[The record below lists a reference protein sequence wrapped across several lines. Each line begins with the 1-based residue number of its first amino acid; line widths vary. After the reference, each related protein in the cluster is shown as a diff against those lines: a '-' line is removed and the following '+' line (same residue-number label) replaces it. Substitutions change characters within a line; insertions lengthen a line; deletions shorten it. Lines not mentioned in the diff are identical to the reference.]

1 MPRSVVNF
9 KSTNVRLLYHLFDRL
24 FGWEALAPRSRSGRW
39 PMEPRSDRHQVA
51 IWDWPGHLAVWS
63 WGRGPVLLLLHGP
76 GGGAGDLTP
85 LFDPLVAAGYRA
97 VAPDLPGH
105 GDSDGD
111 PLDLP
116 ARADAVA
123 AIARL
128 IGPVRAIV
136 GMADGLVDYRLD
148 ADPAALEGLLA
159 FLDDGFPAANV
170 A

>member
-1 MPRSVVNF
+1 MFRYLRNL
-9 KSTNVRLLYHLFDRL
+9 KSTNVRLEF
-24 FGWEALAPRSRSGRW
+24 ALPDPFS
-39 PMEPRSDRHQVA
+39 ERHQLA

-76 GGGAGDLTP
+76 RGLAGDFAP
-85 LFDPLVAAGYRA
+85 LVDPLVAAGYRV

-111 PLDLP
+111 PDSS
-116 ARADAVA
+116 ADAVA

-128 IGPVRAIV
+128 VGPIRAVV
-136 GMADGLVDYRLD
+136 GMADGPVDYRLTD
-148 ADPAALEGLLA
+148 FGSAALAGLLA
-159 FLDDGFPAANV
+159 YLDDQVPAAKV